1 MSLIDRHIVLVEDD
15 ATMGHS
21 LVQRLE
27 LEGARVTWV
36 KQMVRGISAVR
47 TPHYPVDAVVCDIC
61 LPDGTGEEIFETVSR
76 TATPPP
82 FLFITGQGEID
93 QAVRLLRAG
102 AADYLTKPFDLASL
116 LQRLQLTFRGSDNRE
131 SFPELVGISSI
142 ALEIEEQA
150 AIAARSG
157 QSVLIKGQ
165 RGLGKARI
173 ARSICDLSE
182 RRAGGQVEISGF
194 EPLESEALK
203 TNAFATIILTS
214 VDQLDPHGQ
223 DVLMGYLLEQQ
234 HRVIATADPA
244 LERLVAGGAFREDLY
259 FALMVN
265 EIVVPPLRQRPDD
278 AVWLAQQFF
287 NALNA
292 RRMPPLRGLSELSL
306 SALRDH
312 DWTGNGREVRAR
324 IVRALGAASDDW
336 IRPTDLFPELAEV
349 SDEFR
354 TLSEA
359 RDMAERRQIRR
370 ALERSDGQMAEAA
383 RLLGVSRTTLWEKM
397 QKLDLKG

>member
-47 TPHYPVDAVVCDIC
+47 TPHHPVDAVVCDIR

-82 FLFITGQGEID
+82 FLFITGQGDID

-102 AADYLTKPFDLASL
+102 AADYLTKPFDIAAL
-116 LQRLQLTFRGSDNRE
+116 LQRLQLTFRDSDERE
-131 SFPELVGISSI
+131 ALPELVGISPL
-142 ALEIEEQA
+142 ALEIEAQVTSA
-150 AIAARSG
+150 AKSD
-157 QSVLIKGQ
+157 QPVLIKGQ

-173 ARSICDLSE
+173 ARRICDLSE
-182 RRAGGQVEISGF
+182 GRGDRQVELNGF
-194 EPLESEALK
+194 EQLDQGALPA
-203 TNAFATIILTS
+203 NAFSTIILTS
-214 VDQLDPHGQ
+214 VDQLEPHGQ
-223 DVLMGYLLEQQ
+223 DILMGCLRDPQ
-234 HRVIATADPA
+234 HRIIAIAEPS
-244 LERLVAGGAFREDLY
+244 LETLVEEGAFREDLY
-259 FALMVN
+259 FALMAN

-278 AVWLAQQFF
+278 VVWLAQQFF
-287 NALNA
+287 NALNG
-292 RRMPPLRGLSELSL
+292 RRTPPLRGLSELSL

-312 DWTGNGREVRAR
+312 DWPGNGREVRAR
-324 IVRALGAASDDW
+324 ILRAISAATDEW
-336 IRPTDLFPELAEV
+336 VRPTDLFPELAEG
-349 SDEFR
+349 SDEFL

-359 RDMAERRQIRR
+359 RDMAERRQIRG

-397 QKLDLKG
+397 QKLDLKV